1 MTARSRA
8 GSRTQPSAC
17 VRLERSRR
25 ADPQARAPGGF
36 PGASPDAR
44 RGEISFTGTDTL
56 RIENGKL
63 AEYWADADSL
73 LFFQQLGVAEVPAL
87 A

>member
-1 MTARSRA
+1 MDSPAPPPTPA
-8 GSRTQPSAC
+8 G
-17 VRLERSRR
+17 
-25 ADPQARAPGGF
+25 
-36 PGASPDAR
+36 
-44 RGEISFTGTDTL
+44 GEISFTGTDTL

-87 A
+87 ALSDTNGDIAAPDVHATG